1 MGLLRL
7 PQLWG
12 VVCFTPDCVGVRDQG
27 GPVRLPMQ
35 LLLQP
40 LREVEVRNN
49 QSQLVV
55 DQQVLWLDVSVD
67 NTAPSV

>member
-1 MGLLRL
+1 
-7 PQLWG
+7 
-12 VVCFTPDCVGVRDQG
+12 
-27 GPVRLPMQ
+27 MQ

-55 DQQVLWLDVSVD
+55 NQKVLWLDVPVDDTASSV
-67 NTAPSV
+67 

>member
-1 MGLLRL
+1 
-7 PQLWG
+7 
-12 VVCFTPDCVGVRDQG
+12 
-27 GPVRLPMQ
+27 